1 MAKKNP
7 QLEFSKNKSI
17 SKNYKEFEKYVLG
30 LDKDFGEI
38 LLQKLATSAN
48 LREDIKNEVQ
58 NYITQKISDE

>member
-1 MAKKNP
+1 MAKKTP
-7 QLEFSKNKSI
+7 KLEFGKNKPI

-38 LLQKLATSAN
+38 LLHQLATSNN
-48 LREDIKNEVQ
+48 LREDIKEAVH